1 MRLST
6 KRAIWGHKLRGLE
19 PELGYGGPS
28 VGGPILS
35 TTKPSIP
42 GERSVIASIEGLSF
56 RYPDSQRPALQGIS
70 LEIGEGEIV
79 VLAGPSGCGKSTLLR
94 AINGLIPHM
103 YPGDYKGSVS
113 VCGLKVAETPMSTLA
128 QNVGLLFQNPENQI
142 FMFSVERDVAFGLQ
156 NLSVPR
162 EEMRSR
168 VDEAMRLLGIT
179 DLANRAPHELSDGQK
194 QRAALAGV
202 IAMRP
207 KLIILDE
214 PTSLLDP
221 KTALEVVSLI
231 EKLNREL
238 GITFIVVEH
247 RLELLIPIAHRLVV
261 MDGGSKVMDG
271 APQDVL
277 ADSRVEGYGVGVPPI
292 SRLYNSLAKDGMKLP
307 RVPES
312 PEELAQELNE
322 I

>member
-1 MRLST
+1 MNNIAKSMPRLGKT
-6 KRAIWGHKLRGLE
+6 LATIDHL
-19 PELGYGGPS
+19 
-28 VGGPILS
+28 
-35 TTKPSIP
+35 T
-42 GERSVIASIEGLSF
+42 F
-56 RYPDSQRPALQGIS
+56 RYPDSPNPAVRDVS
-70 LEIGEGEIV
+70 LEVGDGEV
-79 VLAGPSGCGKSTLLR
+79 VLLAGPSGCGKSTLLR
-94 AINGLIPHM
+94 CVNGLIPHM
-103 YPGDYKGSVS
+103 FPGDYQGSVS
-113 VCGLKVAETPMSTLA
+113 VGGLTVAETPMSTLA

-142 FMFSVERDVAFGLQ
+142 FMFSVERDIAFGLQ

-162 EEMRSR
+162 AEMRTR

-179 DLANRAPHELSDGQK
+179 PLAQRAPHELSDGQK

-261 MDGGSKVMDG
+261 MDGGAKVMDG

-277 ADSRVEGYGVGVPPI
+277 ADDRVDGYGVGVPPI
-292 SRLYNSLAKDGMKLP
+292 AKLYNALSKDGVRLAKAP
-307 RVPES
+307 QT
-312 PEELAQELNE
+312 PEEMAEELNSR
-322 I
+322 